1 MSHAQ
6 PPTASTPLI
15 ERIARAL
22 CVHYSGDPD
31 AEFSGRPM
39 WRQFEEDARAV
50 LPVIV
55 ALANEIGGRAGDEP
69 GASTSDA

>member
-1 MSHAQ
+1 VSDAQ
-6 PPTASTPLI
+6 PHIMSAELI

-31 AEFSGRPM
+31 IEFGGRLM

-55 ALANEIGGRAGDEP
+55 ALANEIRGHAGEEP
-69 GASTSDA
+69 SASTTGT